1 MAGPV
6 SGACVLNETLN
17 FREISF
23 SAGPHDGR
31 GVASVVPSNHR
42 EGVSKRAQEA
52 SRTGGERIGVYEK
65 LRKSALRRRG
75 PLGDECQLQ
84 VGDFPI
90 HGGMPRE
97 EGDDAHRPSAAGAGQ
112 GVDLVNLADNGR
124 PALGGDAPQL
134 LLDNAQRESRK
145 ARLADLT
152 PVGGGVEAVIAR
164 GK

>member
-1 MAGPV
+1 MTAAVSPRSSHPTIVREYKREPKRRQGRVESGRV
-6 SGACVLNETLN
+6 SGQGRQRWVMRQNLC
-17 FREISF
+17 
-23 SAGPHDGR
+23 GPPP
-31 GVASVVPSNHR
+31 AQ
-42 EGVSKRAQEA
+42 KR
-52 SRTGGERIGVYEK
+52 SRKTINWRIGVYEK

-90 HGGMPRE
+90 PGGMPRE

-145 ARLADLT
+145 ASLADLDN
-152 PVGGGVEAVIAR
+152 
-164 GK
+164 